1 MPAIPMK
8 NRAADLSDATRIDG
22 GDHVRRGRAAH
33 DRLVAKRGKE
43 IPRSGHAR
51 VESSGQA
58 RLWFG
63 GQGWLYKDW
72 VGTFYPPGTDGLT
85 MLAEYGR
92 VFNTVE
98 VDSSYYATPD
108 ARTVEGWRKRSPEGF
123 RFSLKV
129 PSEVTHV
136 RRFRDAEPQFDEFVE
151 RVRLL
156 GPKLGA
162 ILVQCPPDFD
172 PSEENREALFGFIRS
187 QIPSD
192 MPVAL
197 ELRDERW
204 YDDALFGLAREKAIA
219 LAATEGM
226 HSSMDLAAR
235 IVEET
240 VARPPTD
247 FAYIRW
253 LGDRSLTKY
262 DRVQLERTSSLDGW
276 ERLIRALRRSV
287 RDIYGYANNH
297 YQGHS
302 PATIR
307 AVLARLG
314 EPVPPETTTPRLL

>member
-1 MPAIPMK
+1 
-8 NRAADLSDATRIDG
+8 
-22 GDHVRRGRAAH
+22 
-33 DRLVAKRGKE
+33 
-43 IPRSGHAR
+43 
-51 VESSGQA
+51 VESSPRA

-72 VGTFYPPGTDGLT
+72 VGTFYPPGTDGPT

-129 PSEVTHV
+129 PGEVTHV

-172 PSEENREALFGFIRS
+172 PSDSNREALFGFMRS
-187 QIPSD
+187 RVPRD
-192 MPVAL
+192 VPVAL

-204 YDDALFGLAREKAIA
+204 YDGSLFELAREKAFT
-219 LAATEGM
+219 LAVTEGM
-226 HSSMDLAAR
+226 HSSLELAAR
-235 IVEET
+235 IVDEIA
-240 VARPPTD
+240 ARSPTD

-253 LGDRSLTKY
+253 LGDRSLAKY

-314 EPVPPETTTPRLL
+314 EPVPPETTTPRLF

>member
-1 MPAIPMK
+1 ME
-8 NRAADLSDATRIDG
+8 S
-22 GDHVRRGRAAH
+22 
-33 DRLVAKRGKE
+33 E
-43 IPRSGHAR
+43 IP
-51 VESSGQA
+51 A

-72 VGTFYPPGTDGLT
+72 VGTFYPPDTDGLT

-136 RRFRDAEPQFDEFVE
+136 RRFRDAEPQFAEFVD

-172 PSEENREALFGFIRS
+172 PSLDNRDALFGFMRS
-187 QIPSD
+187 KLPRD
-192 MPVAL
+192 VPVAL

-204 YDDALFGLAREKAIA
+204 YDDELFALARDNAFA
-219 LAATEGM
+219 LAVTEGIHANM
-226 HSSMDLAAR
+226 ELAAR

-240 VARPPTD
+240 VAKSPVD

-253 LGDRSLTKY
+253 LGDRALTKY
-262 DRVQLERTSSLDGW
+262 DRVQIERTSSLDGW
-276 ERLIRALRRSV
+276 ERLIRALRRGV

-307 AVLARLG
+307 AMLARLG

>member
-1 MPAIPMK
+1 VG
-8 NRAADLSDATRIDG
+8 SDT
-22 GDHVRRGRAAH
+22 
-33 DRLVAKRGKE
+33 E
-43 IPRSGHAR
+43 
-51 VESSGQA
+51 A

-92 VFNTVE
+92 IFNTVE
-98 VDSSYYATPD
+98 VDSSYYATPE
-108 ARTVEGWRKRSPEGF
+108 ARTVEGWRRRSPDGF

-136 RRFRDAEPQFDEFVE
+136 RRFRDAEPQFAEFVD

-156 GPKLGA
+156 GPKLAA

-172 PSEENREALFGFIRS
+172 PSEDNREALFRFMRA
-187 QIPSD
+187 QLPRD
-192 MPVAL
+192 VPVAL

-204 YDDALFGLAREKAIA
+204 YDDALFGLARENSFA
-219 LAATEGM
+219 LAVTEGM
-226 HSSMDLAAR
+226 YASMELAAR
-235 IVEET
+235 IVEEAI
-240 VARPPTD
+240 ARPPVD

-262 DRVQLERTSSLDGW
+262 DRVQLDRTSSLDGW
-276 ERLIRALRRSV
+276 ERLIRALRRGV

-302 PATIR
+302 PATVR
-307 AVLARLG
+307 AILARLG

>member
-1 MPAIPMK
+1 MEAG
-8 NRAADLSDATRIDG
+8 T
-22 GDHVRRGRAAH
+22 
-33 DRLVAKRGKE
+33 
-43 IPRSGHAR
+43 
-51 VESSGQA
+51 QA

-136 RRFRDAEPQFDEFVE
+136 RRFRDAEPQFAEFAD

-162 ILVQCPPDFD
+162 ILIQCPPDFD
-172 PSEENREALFGFIRS
+172 PSADNRDALIAFMRMQLPG
-187 QIPSD
+187 D
-192 MPVAL
+192 MSVAL

-204 YDDALFGLAREKAIA
+204 YDDDLFSLARENSFA
-219 LAATEGM
+219 LAVTEGM
-226 HSSMDLAAR
+226 YSSMELASQ
-235 IVEET
+235 IVDEI
-240 VARPPTD
+240 VARPSVD

-262 DRVQLERTSSLDGW
+262 DRVQVERTSSLDGW
-276 ERLIRALRRSV
+276 ERLIRALRRNV

-307 AVLARLG
+307 AMLARLG

>member
-1 MPAIPMK
+1 
-8 NRAADLSDATRIDG
+8 
-22 GDHVRRGRAAH
+22 
-33 DRLVAKRGKE
+33 
-43 IPRSGHAR
+43 
-51 VESSGQA
+51 VESNTPA

-63 GQGWLYKDW
+63 AQGWLYKDW
-72 VGTFYPPGTDGLT
+72 VGTFYPPGTDGLA

-92 VFNTVE
+92 VFNSVE

-108 ARTVEGWRKRSPEGF
+108 ARTVEGWRRRSLEGF

-136 RRFRDAEPQFDEFVE
+136 RRFRDAAPQFAEFVD

-172 PSEENREALFGFIRS
+172 PSDDNRDALFDVR
-187 QIPSD
+187 
-192 MPVAL
+192 VAL

-204 YDDALFGLAREKAIA
+204 YGDALFALARESAFA
-219 LAATEGM
+219 LALTEGM
-226 HSSMDLAAR
+226 YSSMELAAR
-235 IVEET
+235 IVEQT
-240 VARPPTD
+240 VAHPPAD

-276 ERLIRALRRSV
+276 ERLIRALRHGV

>member
-1 MPAIPMK
+1 MGPE
-8 NRAADLSDATRIDG
+8 DTR
-22 GDHVRRGRAAH
+22 
-33 DRLVAKRGKE
+33 
-43 IPRSGHAR
+43 
-51 VESSGQA
+51 A

-92 VFNTVE
+92 VFQTVE

-108 ARTVEGWRKRSPEGF
+108 VRTVEGWRKRSPEGF
-123 RFSLKV
+123 RFSLKA

-136 RRFRDAEPQFDEFVE
+136 RRFRDAEPQFLEFVE
-151 RVRLL
+151 RARLL

-172 PSEENREALFGFIRS
+172 PSDDNREALFGFMRS
-187 QIPSD
+187 QLPRDIAI
-192 MPVAL
+192 AL

-204 YDDALFGLAREKAIA
+204 YDDALFELSRENSFA
-219 LAATEGM
+219 LAVTEG
-226 HSSMDLAAR
+226 SYASMELAAR
-235 IVEET
+235 IVDEA
-240 VARPPTD
+240 VARPPAD

-253 LGDRSLTKY
+253 LGDRSLTKF
-262 DRVQLERTSSLDGW
+262 DRVQRERTSSLDGW
-276 ERLIRALRRSV
+276 ERLIRALRRGV